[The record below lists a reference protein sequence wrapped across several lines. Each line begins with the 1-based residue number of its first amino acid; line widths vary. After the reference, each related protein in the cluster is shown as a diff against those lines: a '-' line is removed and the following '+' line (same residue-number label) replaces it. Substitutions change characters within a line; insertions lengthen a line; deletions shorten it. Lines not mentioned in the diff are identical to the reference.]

1 MKDPEEE
8 LSFLSE
14 KELNDHME
22 QDYREAV
29 PIGSPLKNQM
39 TTGINEIS
47 FIKKSA
53 HPTAA
58 IFHLLFKTIAL
69 VVYLF
74 GGIFTTNYVFLA
86 VMVILLLAFDFW
98 TVKNVTGRLLVG
110 LRWWNYVREDGS
122 NEWIFESLEDLS
134 EINDNDSRV
143 FWVGLYLPVAIWG
156 LLFFYGVL
164 TLNLQW
170 LVIIAVALSMHMAN
184 IIGYTKCSNDAKQKM
199 QNIIDQ
205 GSAGLGVM
213 SAFGQSSAFRSALS
227 GLVGTMVNSNSPG
240 GANDDGAVVV

>member
-22 QDYREAV
+22 QDYAEAV

-39 TTGINEIS
+39 TSGINEIS

-58 IFHLLFKTIAL
+58 IFHLLFKTAAL
-69 VVYLF
+69 LIYLF
-74 GGIFTTNYVFLA
+74 GGIFTSNYVFLA
-86 VMVILLLAFDFW
+86 VVVILLLAFDFW

-134 EINDNDSRV
+134 DINENDSRV
-143 FWVGLYLPVAIWG
+143 FWVGLYTPVAIWG
-156 LLFFYGVL
+156 LLFFYGVI
-164 TLNLQW
+164 TINIQW
-170 LVIIAVALSMHMAN
+170 LVIIAVALTMHMAN
-184 IIGYTKCSNDAKQKM
+184 VIG
-199 QNIIDQ
+199 
-205 GSAGLGVM
+205 
-213 SAFGQSSAFRSALS
+213 
-227 GLVGTMVNSNSPG
+227 
-240 GANDDGAVVV
+240 